1 MRACCALVRS
11 TLAAALAA
19 ALTADAALA
28 ILGLAAATTRA
39 ATLATALDTLGL
51 AAAAALATLGLAA
64 ATTRAATLAT
74 ALATLGLAAAATLD
88 AGLAAGLTDRGGRTG
103 TRGRHMQLRQN
114 VGAKRDTACRG
125 YCCYCSEHFE
135 TIQSSGDRSAH
146 SGHSL
151 ASSTRRAVGRK
162 LRLNSGTVTVPDRD
176 LDFIAGPTGS
186 TRTPARHRAQT

>member
-28 ILGLAAATTRA
+28 TLGLAAATTRA

-51 AAAAALATLGLAA
+51 AAAA
-64 ATTRAATLAT
+64 

-146 SGHSL
+146 TRGTRSP
-151 ASSTRRAVGRK
+151 TRRGARRVRGRAHRFPTA
-162 LRLNSGTVTVPDRD
+162 LVD
-176 LDFIAGPTGS
+176 ACTGS
-186 TRTPARHRAQT
+186 LMTRAPCRRARTH